1 MHHHRRLHPHDDLTG
16 PAQALLLHPA
26 SFVPRPS
33 TPTASMRA
41 TIMLSDAPLRRPR
54 ALFAIGI
61 IILCITL
68 VLFYERIRHSD
79 LSFFEEPVPASTE
92 DLGIPTSNV
101 VPLTDQEKEDYR
113 SIFDNIRPMSYGTAA
128 RPPIKGMPDRM
139 IDDLPEKYI
148 PATAAAEA
156 AGQAGARRLIFVG
169 DVHGHKKALD
179 DLLAT
184 LRFDNRKGDH
194 LIFTGDLINK
204 GPDSAG
210 VVALAMELGAHSVR
224 GNHEDRVLLTRAA
237 LDKEKERKEKK
248 KNKKTS
254 RAASDVDDTATALET
269 FQIKDGDTADP
280 EGAMAAYQAAE
291 ASLSKGDQRAR
302 ETAESLSQEQIE
314 WLSALP
320 LVLRVGSI
328 PLGGSPSSS
337 SSSSDGAATLENV
350 LVCHAGLVPGLPL
363 EDQDP
368 WAVMNMR
375 TLSYPVDELRRDAVR
390 EFLLEKAK
398 AGGNRGALA
407 KTQKVDEAM
416 VDGELARIVAARGL
430 DDREGDVAVPSSG
443 RDGAHWYEKWSR
455 LQEKLGKE
463 RAKKERK
470 EEKQDKKKG
479 KKGSKGDSD
488 GEGEEEVSQPLVT
501 VVYGHD
507 AKSGLQVPKEY
518 GKGKRGY
525 TFGLDSGCV
534 YGKKLSALVVEVKK
548 GDAVWEI
555 VQVECENVAEE

>member
-1 MHHHRRLHPHDDLTG
+1 
-16 PAQALLLHPA
+16 
-26 SFVPRPS
+26 
-33 TPTASMRA
+33 MRA
-41 TIMLSDAPLRRPR
+41 TIMFSDAPLRRPR

-61 IILCITL
+61 ITLCMTL

-79 LSFFEEPVPASTE
+79 LSFFEELVPASTE
-92 DLGIPTSNV
+92 DLGIPTSGV

-113 SIFDNIRPMSYGTAA
+113 SVFDNIRPMSYGTAS

-139 IDDLPEKYI
+139 IGDLPEKYI
-148 PATAAAEA
+148 PGAAAAAA
-156 AGQAGARRLIFVG
+156 AGEAGARRLIFVG

-237 LDKEKERKEKK
+237 LEKEKERKEKK

-254 RAASDVDDTATALET
+254 RAAADVDDTATALET

-328 PLGGSPSSS
+328 PLGGSRSSTSSS
-337 SSSSDGAATLENV
+337 SSSSVDDAVTLENV
-350 LVCHAGLVPGLPL
+350 VVCHAGLVPGLAL

-390 EFLLEKAK
+390 KFLLEKAK

-430 DDREGDVAVPSSG
+430 DNREGDVAVPSSG
-443 RDGAHWYEKWSR
+443 RDGEHWYEKWSR
-455 LQEKLGKE
+455 FQENLDKE
-463 RAKKERK
+463 RAKKQRK
-470 EEKQDKKKG
+470 EEKKKEKEEKKGKKKG
-479 KKGSKGDSD
+479 KDDSD
-488 GEGEEEVSQPLVT
+488 GEGEEEASEPLVT

-534 YGKKLSALVVEVKK
+534 YGKNLSALVVEVKE
-548 GDAVWEI
+548 GNAVWEI
-555 VQVECENVAEE
+555 VQVECDKVADE